1 MAAQESSWDIFL
13 STKLHLGISVTRAR
27 IVILFITYSPY
38 IYTPVQFIFFDL
50 LVSYGRPGVELSAR
64 HQQETVI
71 QELHFL
77 PEQVSNQRLLD
88 HLLVVFIILRLQS
101 TEGKIKGVFC
111 RVGLCNEITW
121 ENSAYY
127 SWKMLDFCRR
137 LWNIVDW
144 NLLFFAETAFTYESG
159 SVLAQEIKIQA
170 YLFCLARE

>member
-1 MAAQESSWDIFL
+1 MQC
-13 STKLHLGISVTRAR
+13 
-27 IVILFITYSPY
+27 
-38 IYTPVQFIFFDL
+38 IFFDL

-111 RVGLCNEITW
+111 RVGLCNEIT
-121 ENSAYY
+121 
-127 SWKMLDFCRR
+127 
-137 LWNIVDW
+137 
-144 NLLFFAETAFTYESG
+144 
-159 SVLAQEIKIQA
+159 
-170 YLFCLARE
+170 